1 MAWRIV
7 SSFFPHFS
15 FFFAF
20 FFLFFSKKRAP
31 PLPDFMYD
39 GGKQASIKANG
50 MSNLAMIDAAK
61 RAGVPKVVVVG
72 ASMPAWVATGYET
85 GECVRCVC
93 ARWEGTCA
101 CVCVRECTC
110 ACRYTMPI
118 WAGQHLRC
126 VHTHMHTR
134 TATYFYCC
142 LLFCLLPFHSSNV
155 FHLHCICAHR

>member
-7 SSFFPHFS
+7 
-15 FFFAF
+15 
-20 FFLFFSKKRAP
+20 KKRAP

-93 ARWEGTCA
+93 AR
-101 CVCVRECTC
+101 
-110 ACRYTMPI
+110 
-118 WAGQHLRC
+118 
-126 VHTHMHTR
+126 
-134 TATYFYCC
+134 
-142 LLFCLLPFHSSNV
+142 
-155 FHLHCICAHR
+155 

>member
-1 MAWRIV
+1 MAYRI
-7 SSFFPHFS
+7 
-15 FFFAF
+15 FFFSTLLF
-20 FFLFFSKKRAP
+20 LFCFLFLFFSKKRAP

-93 ARWEGTCA
+93 AR
-101 CVCVRECTC
+101 
-110 ACRYTMPI
+110 
-118 WAGQHLRC
+118 
-126 VHTHMHTR
+126 
-134 TATYFYCC
+134 
-142 LLFCLLPFHSSNV
+142 
-155 FHLHCICAHR
+155 